1 LEHEHPAVSLTEGER
16 LAVILY
22 NKPFQAPSFDAVLEW
37 DVEVLCL
44 PPTAHLQTRTTHE
57 LVLPPQ
63 PFQADSDTS
72 TSTSHN
78 VAEYQGRL
86 RTNEKKT
93 ETCIIEFGFIWVRFR
108 W

>member
-37 DVEVLCL
+37 DVEVLCI

-57 LVLPPQ
+57 LVLPPSHSRLTVIQ
-63 PFQADSDTS
+63 VLPQAIMWQNTK
-72 TSTSHN
+72 
-78 VAEYQGRL
+78 VGFAQM
-86 RTNEKKT
+86 KKT
-93 ETCIIEFGFIWVRFR
+93 ETCIIEFGFRWVRFR